1 MMYYNNYWGMD
12 FIWWCAWI
20 IMLLWI
26 FVVPYN
32 IPGQR
37 NRKDSPLDVLLKRFA
52 SGEIGKEEY
61 EERKKM
67 IEIELIKQS

>member
-1 MMYYNNYWGMD
+1 MD

-26 FVVPYN
+26 FAVPYN

-37 NRKDSPLDVLLKRFA
+37 NKKDSPLDVLLKRFA
-52 SGEIGKEEY
+52 AGEIGKEEY
-61 EERKKM
+61 AERKKLF
-67 IEIELIKQS
+67 EIEMIRES